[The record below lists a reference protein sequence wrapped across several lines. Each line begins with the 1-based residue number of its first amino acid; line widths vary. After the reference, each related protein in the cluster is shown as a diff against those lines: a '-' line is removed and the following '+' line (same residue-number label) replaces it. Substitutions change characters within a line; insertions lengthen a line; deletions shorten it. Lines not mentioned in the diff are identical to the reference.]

1 MLRSPASICRSR
13 PNVLLVTSLRDGI
26 AGGSASVDCAVA
38 GLILTNGATAM
49 VLAVAPTKWRRV
61 NSIFLRIPIC
71 SISICSHFNDSPLA
85 SGPDRRAILHVVIGV
100 FERGA
105 HDARAITFR
114 PFERQ
119 VLQLD
124 RKSTRLNP

>member
-85 SGPDRRAILHVVIGV
+85 SGPDRSEEHTSELQSLMRTSYAV
-100 FERGA
+100 FC
-105 HDARAITFR
+105 
-114 PFERQ
+114 
-119 VLQLD
+119 LQ
-124 RKSTRLNP
+124 KKKYAA